1 MADNGGYE
9 LEGTLLEACSCN
21 VLCPCW
27 IGEDPDNGTCES
39 VNAYRF
45 DRGSIGGVDV
55 SGLSVAAVNLIPGNV
70 LTPGSW
76 RQLLLIDERAS
87 DEQLDAIRDA
97 FQGKLGGPLAD
108 LAGLVKEWLA
118 VERAPIAH
126 ETREG
131 EGTLD
136 VGDQLT
142 AAMHP
147 YTGNDG
153 TSTTLRDTVFSTVPG
168 SPAYVA
174 VADHFRVNIPGHGME
189 WSFEGRN
196 AIQSDWKLV
205 HAG

>member
-1 MADNGGYE
+1 MTDSGGYE
-9 LEGTLLEACSCN
+9 LEGSLLEACSCN

-45 DRGSIGGVDV
+45 ERGSIGGVDV

-97 FQGKLGGPLAD
+97 FQGKRGGPLAD
-108 LAGLVKEWLA
+108 LAGLVEEWLA
-118 VERAPIAH
+118 VERAPIVH

-131 EGTLD
+131 NGTLD

-153 TSTTLRDTVFSTVPG
+153 RTTTLHDTVFSTVPG

-174 VADHFRVNIPGHGME
+174 VADHFRVNIPAHGME

>member
-9 LEGTLLEACSCN
+9 LEGSLLEACSCN

-45 DRGSIGGVDV
+45 ERGSIGGVDV

-87 DEQLDAIRDA
+87 DEQLEAIRDA
-97 FQGKLGGPLAD
+97 FQGKRGGPLAD

-118 VERAPIAH
+118 VERAPIVH

-131 EGTLD
+131 NGTLD
-136 VGDQLT
+136 AGDQLT

-153 TSTTLRDTVFSTVPG
+153 STTTLRDTLFSTVPG

-174 VADHFRVNIPGHGME
+174 VADHFRVNIPAHGME

>member
-45 DRGSIGGVDV
+45 ERGSIGGVDV

-76 RQLLLIDERAS
+76 TQLLLIDERAT

-97 FQGKLGGPLAD
+97 FQGKRGGPLAD

-118 VERAPIAH
+118 VERAPIIH
-126 ETREG
+126 QTRAG

-136 VGDQLT
+136 IGEALT
-142 AAMHP
+142 AAMRP

-153 TSTTLRDTVFSTVPG
+153 STTTLRDTVFSTVPG

-174 VADHFRVNIPGHGME
+174 AADHFRVNIPAHGMQ